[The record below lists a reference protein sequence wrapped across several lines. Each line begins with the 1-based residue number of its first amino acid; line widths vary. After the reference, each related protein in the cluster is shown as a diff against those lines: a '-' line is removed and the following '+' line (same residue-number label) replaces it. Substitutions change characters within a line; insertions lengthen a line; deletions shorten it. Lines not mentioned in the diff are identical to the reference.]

1 MWKLVL
7 RLTVGG
13 LFAGHGAQKLF
24 GWFGGSG
31 LTATAKTFEK
41 LGLRPGRVHAAA
53 AGAAELGG
61 GALLAAGAATPF
73 AAATLT
79 ATMITAVDRVHLHN
93 GPWVS
98 NGGYEYNLVLA
109 AAALALAET
118 GPGPLAFSR
127 RKHSGP
133 FWALWALAAG
143 AAGAAGARYAAE
155 LAGGEQAQ
163 APHEPGTP
171 QEESYLRAA

>member
-24 GWFGGSG
+24 GWFGGGG
-31 LTATAKTFEK
+31 LGATGQTFEK

-79 ATMITAVDRVHLHN
+79 ATMITAVERVHLRN
-93 GPWVS
+93 GPWVT

-118 GPGPLAFSR
+118 GPGPLALGR
-127 RKHSGP
+127 RGHFGP

-143 AAGAAGARYAAE
+143 IAGAAGARYAAD
-155 LAGGEQAQ
+155 LAGGQPAGAAEEPASAQ
-163 APHEPGTP
+163 
-171 QEESYLRAA
+171 ESYLRAA